1 MFGRASIQPV
11 FKPSRGS
18 LLSIET
24 AAMNFEGA
32 MRRRV
37 VISSILG
44 NALEWFDFT
53 VFGLFVGVLS
63 RLFFPDTDA
72 SNSLLKMFA
81 TFGVAFAARPLG
93 GIAFGIYADR
103 YGRKQAMVVM
113 ISMMAIGTGLI
124 GLLPSYASIGMLAPL
139 LILFAR
145 LIQGISAG
153 GEFGSASA
161 MLIEFAPRGLR
172 GLYGSC
178 QTVSQALAFALGA
191 STAYWLSTGLTPQ
204 AFESWGWRVPFLL
217 GMLIGPVGF
226 FIRRHV
232 DESPEFRAFLASR
245 ADNPAPASLS
255 ADLRI
260 HWRPLAVGFCITSAG
275 TAITYV
281 SAIFLPAHATTK
293 LGLPLADAQ
302 LGLVLCNLMSAVLAP
317 LSGWLSDRWGR
328 RTVVIPA
335 LLLFTA
341 LYGWNYSAF
350 LADPNV
356 ASLWRLQAVGILL
369 GVLAGPLPAL
379 MTEIFPVGLRS
390 TGASIS
396 YNFAVMCF
404 GGLAPLFVTALTT
417 KTGNPMVPVYY
428 IAAAV
433 LIGLLGLSLH
443 EPESQDEA
451 VSKANLSILPDSR
464 I

>member
-1 MFGRASIQPV
+1 
-11 FKPSRGS
+11 
-18 LLSIET
+18 
-24 AAMNFEGA
+24 MNFEGA

-63 RLFFPDTDA
+63 RLFFPDSDA

-103 YGRKQAMVVM
+103 HGRKQAMVVM
-113 ISMMAIGTGLI
+113 ITMMAVGTGLI
-124 GLLPSYASIGMLAPL
+124 GLLPTYASIGILAPL
-139 LILFAR
+139 LILLAR
-145 LIQGISAG
+145 IIQGISAG

-161 MLIEFAPRGLR
+161 MLIEFAPPGLR

-191 STAYWLSTGLTPQ
+191 SSAYWLSTGLTPQ

-232 DESPEFRAFLASR
+232 DESPEFQAFLASR
-245 ADNPAPASLS
+245 TADPATPKSLS
-255 ADLRI
+255 TDLRT
-260 HWRPLAVGFCITSAG
+260 HWRPLAVGFGITAAG

-293 LGLPLADAQ
+293 LGLPMADAQ
-302 LGLVLCNLMSAVLAP
+302 LGLVLCNLVSACLAP

-341 LYGWNYSAF
+341 LYGWNYAAL
-350 LADPNV
+350 LADPSV

-390 TGASIS
+390 TGPRS
-396 YNFAVMCF
+396 
-404 GGLAPLFVTALTT
+404 PTT
-417 KTGNPMVPVYY
+417 
-428 IAAAV
+428 
-433 LIGLLGLSLH
+433 
-443 EPESQDEA
+443 
-451 VSKANLSILPDSR
+451 LP
-464 I
+464 